1 MVSLSNMKRSP
12 QQPDTV
18 PAMDGPVVY
27 AAKRRCCLKM
37 AKSSHER
44 QRLFSGLFGKPNRVH
59 EKTALKV
66 LFFMNSE
73 HNKLA
78 QNILHSLLWQDI
90 FPESI
95 NGVVIW
101 RTLTLK

>member
-1 MVSLSNMKRSP
+1 M
-12 QQPDTV
+12 Q
-18 PAMDGPVVY
+18 
-27 AAKRRCCLKM
+27 
-37 AKSSHER
+37 
-44 QRLFSGLFGKPNRVH
+44 

-78 QNILHSLLWQDI
+78 QIILHSLLWQDI

>member
-1 MVSLSNMKRSP
+1 MLRSEGAVSKWLNQAMRGSAFFQAFLVNQIECMK
-12 QQPDTV
+12 
-18 PAMDGPVVY
+18 
-27 AAKRRCCLKM
+27 
-37 AKSSHER
+37 
-44 QRLFSGLFGKPNRVH
+44 
-59 EKTALKV
+59 KTALKV

>member
-1 MVSLSNMKRSP
+1 MVNQIECMK
-12 QQPDTV
+12 
-18 PAMDGPVVY
+18 
-27 AAKRRCCLKM
+27 
-37 AKSSHER
+37 
-44 QRLFSGLFGKPNRVH
+44 
-59 EKTALKV
+59 KTALKV